1 MSQQLRQ
8 RQQRLLSGIR
18 HLVLYMQQR
27 TRARPFLSH
36 VRLPKLALKQT
47 RLGQY
52 AESKSSDYVLL
63 PRTEIVIHTS
73 KQYSAKDYTEIE
85 AL

>member
-1 MSQQLRQ
+1 
-8 RQQRLLSGIR
+8 
-18 HLVLYMQQR
+18 
-27 TRARPFLSH
+27 
-36 VRLPKLALKQT
+36 LPKLALKQT

-52 AESKSSDYVLL
+52 SESKSSDYVLL

-73 KQYSAKDYTEIE
+73 KQYSAKDFTEIE

>member
-1 MSQQLRQ
+1 ML
-8 RQQRLLSGIR
+8 GIR
-18 HLVLYMQQR
+18 HLVLYVQQR

>member
-18 HLVLYMQQR
+18 HLVLYVQQR